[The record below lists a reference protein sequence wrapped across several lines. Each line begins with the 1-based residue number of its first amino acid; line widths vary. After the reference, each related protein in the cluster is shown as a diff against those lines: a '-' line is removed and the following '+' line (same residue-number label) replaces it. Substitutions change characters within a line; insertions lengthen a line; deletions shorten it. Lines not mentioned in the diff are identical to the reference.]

1 MLKRILEPKYM
12 KSISRMKVPLSFYKI
27 PYDEQY
33 EPRDFIREVKSEEKE
48 KEMVRDK
55 DDNKGN
61 K

>member
-48 KEMVRDK
+48 MGRDK
-55 DDNKGN
+55 DDNKEN

>member
-48 KEMVRDK
+48 MVRDK
-55 DDNKGN
+55 DDNKEN